1 MNHIEPSTEQDLTEQ
16 IKAQS
21 KKNSIAVSELN
32 DTLIHIQM
40 NLKNLFDLQ
49 INEYEDKSEEIQRLN
64 KMKNQLLDLLE
75 EQERRGNFINTRMR
89 AIATLNKSQ
98 DNVQQIT
105 VTSTVNPVDA
115 INCKTWVN

>member
-1 MNHIEPSTEQDLTEQ
+1 MNQLEPSTEQDITEQ

-21 KKNSIAVSELN
+21 KKNSMAVAELN
-32 DTLIHIQM
+32 DTLIRIQM

-49 INEYEDKSEEIQRLN
+49 INEYEDKTEEIQKLN
-64 KMKNQLLDLLE
+64 KMKNHLLDLIE

-98 DNVQQIT
+98 DNIQQIT

-115 INCKTWVN
+115 INCKTWVK

>member
-1 MNHIEPSTEQDLTEQ
+1 MNQLEPSTEQDLTEQ
-16 IKAQS
+16 IKVQS
-21 KKNSIAVSELN
+21 KKNSMAVAELN
-32 DTLIHIQM
+32 DTLICIQM

-49 INEYEDKSEEIQRLN
+49 INEYEDKAEEIQKLN
-64 KMKNQLLDLLE
+64 KMKNQLLNIIE

-98 DNVQQIT
+98 DNIQQIT

-115 INCKTWVN
+115 INCKTWVK

>member
-64 KMKNQLLDLLE
+64 KMKNQLIDLLE

-98 DNVQQIT
+98 GNVQQIT

-115 INCKTWVN
+115 INNQMWAD